1 MDCVNSAITG
11 KKRVSLIEGGAVRLL
26 GLDGFFFRLS
36 GGLEKCLLDNWT

>member
-26 GLDGFFFRLS
+26 GLDCFLFWLS
-36 GGLEKCLLDNWT
+36 GRIEECLLDNWT